1 MIGAMEYRDY
11 GYHENYSGAVL
22 ENIQG
27 SAFMK
32 YEGDSW
38 QIKYQRLKNAPGIV
52 SMGEKHPE

>member
-1 MIGAMEYRDY
+1 
-11 GYHENYSGAVL
+11 
-22 ENIQG
+22 
-27 SAFMK
+27 MK

>member
-1 MIGAMEYRDY
+1 MEYRDY
-11 GYHENYSGAVL
+11 GYHETTA
-22 ENIQG
+22 EQFWKNIRG

-38 QIKYQRLKNAPGIV
+38 QIKYQRLKKAPCIV